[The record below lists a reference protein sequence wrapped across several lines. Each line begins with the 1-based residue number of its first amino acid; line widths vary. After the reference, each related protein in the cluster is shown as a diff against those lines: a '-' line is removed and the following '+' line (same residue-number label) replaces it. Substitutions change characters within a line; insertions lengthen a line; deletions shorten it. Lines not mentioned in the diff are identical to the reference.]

1 MLRKSQEGHVK
12 AEKDLLAAA
21 SSMSHGPTTAS
32 SSGHSWIVR
41 LHYAFQDIDNLYLVL
56 EYMGGGDLLTLLVER
71 DTFPESMTK
80 FYISEMVLALAE
92 THALGFIHRDIKPDN
107 FLFTP
112 DGHIRIS
119 DFGLATDLHWSHD
132 TSYYEQQ
139 RKAMMKKHG
148 IDLEWSTV
156 KGGKG
161 TRRLKK
167 EEIEAIMGR
176 EWVEEGKGV
185 LTWREGNRRKLAYS
199 VCGYVTITSGQLCCS
214 RARTSQTLLFP
225 GPIVLGGKL
234 TDRTNSYMG
243 KLYPSIPTNPS
254 TRSDKRTRVWFQL

>member
-21 SSMSHGPTTAS
+21 SSLAAPNTS
-32 SSGHSWIVR
+32 SPSVHSWIVR
-41 LHYAFQDIDNLYLVL
+41 LHYAFQDIDHLYLVL
-56 EYMGGGDLLTLLVER
+56 EYMGGGDLLTLLVDR

-80 FYISEMVLALAE
+80 FYISEMVLALQA
-92 THALGFIHRDIKPDN
+92 THKLGFIHRDIKPDN

-132 TSYYEQQ
+132 TGYYEQQ
-139 RKAMMKKHG
+139 RKAMMKRHG
-148 IDLEWSTV
+148 VDLEWGTVV

-161 TRRLKK
+161 TRKMKR
-167 EEIEAIMGR
+167 EEVERIMGK
-176 EWVEEGKGV
+176 EWVAEGKGV

-199 VCGYVTITSGQLCCS
+199 VCG
-214 RARTSQTLLFP
+214 
-225 GPIVLGGKL
+225 
-234 TDRTNSYMG
+234 
-243 KLYPSIPTNPS
+243 
-254 TRSDKRTRVWFQL
+254 

>member
-21 SSMSHGPTTAS
+21 SSMTTSPTTS
-32 SSGHSWIVR
+32 SNGHSWIVR

-56 EYMGGGDLLTLLVER
+56 EYMGGGDLLTLLVDR
-71 DTFPESMTK
+71 DTFSESMTK
-80 FYISEMVLALAE
+80 FYISEMVLALQA

-112 DGHIRIS
+112 EGHIRIS

-139 RKAMMKKHG
+139 RKAMLKKHG
-148 IDLEWSTV
+148 IDLEWSSA
-156 KGGKG
+156 GGKG
-161 TRRLKK
+161 TRRLKR
-167 EEIEAIMGR
+167 EEVEAIMGK
-176 EWVEEGKGV
+176 EWVGEGKGV

-199 VCGYVTITSGQLCCS
+199 VCG
-214 RARTSQTLLFP
+214 
-225 GPIVLGGKL
+225 
-234 TDRTNSYMG
+234 
-243 KLYPSIPTNPS
+243 
-254 TRSDKRTRVWFQL
+254 

>member
-21 SSMSHGPTTAS
+21 SSLAAPTPTTS
-32 SSGHSWIVR
+32 STTPHSWIVR

-56 EYMGGGDLLTLLVER
+56 EYMGGGDLLTLLVDR

-80 FYISEMVLALAE
+80 FYISEMVLALAA
-92 THALGFIHRDIKPDN
+92 THSLGFIHRDIKPDN

-148 IDLEWSTV
+148 IDLEWGTGGGG
-156 KGGKG
+156 GGKN
-161 TRRLKK
+161 TRKLKRDEVEK
-167 EEIEAIMGR
+167 IMGR
-176 EWVEEGKGV
+176 EWLDEGKGV

-199 VCGYVTITSGQLCCS
+199 VCG
-214 RARTSQTLLFP
+214 
-225 GPIVLGGKL
+225 
-234 TDRTNSYMG
+234 
-243 KLYPSIPTNPS
+243 
-254 TRSDKRTRVWFQL
+254 

>member
-21 SSMSHGPTTAS
+21 SSLAIPSITTSTAIGS
-32 SSGHSWIVR
+32 PNGLGSTTTSGGGTSAHSWIVR
-41 LHYAFQDIDNLYLVL
+41 LHYAFQDIDHLYLVL
-56 EYMGGGDLLTLLVER
+56 EYMGGGDLLTLLVDR

-80 FYISEMVLALAE
+80 FYISEMILALAA
-92 THALGFIHRDIKPDN
+92 THSLGFIHRDIKPDN

-112 DGHIRIS
+112 QGHIRIS

-148 IDLEWSTV
+148 IDLDWGTV
-156 KGGKG
+156 RGGKG
-161 TRRLKK
+161 TRRMKR
-167 EEIEAIMGR
+167 EEVERIMGKG
-176 EWVEEGKGV
+176 WLEEGKGV

-199 VCGYVTITSGQLCCS
+199 VCG
-214 RARTSQTLLFP
+214 
-225 GPIVLGGKL
+225 
-234 TDRTNSYMG
+234 
-243 KLYPSIPTNPS
+243 
-254 TRSDKRTRVWFQL
+254 